1 MVDNTLLLILRE
13 DYIILS
19 VRNRG
24 KKNCVKQVVIKERD
38 KMHNT
43 TPPHI
48 YDGKRDVGM
57 SGSTKGSSFN

>member
-24 KKNCVKQVVIKERD
+24 KKNCVKQGVIKERD
-38 KMHNT
+38 KIHLPSDAQYNT
-43 TPPHI
+43 PTHL
-48 YDGKRDVGM
+48 
-57 SGSTKGSSFN
+57 